1 MLTISV
7 TEVLP
12 GEPVEIWKRTGTD
25 ARDANGNG
33 VIAMHSGTLSARSI
47 SKGNANRGW
56 VTYEIPEPS
65 SILAASAGLLAL
77 FGCNRLVRRRSR
89 S

>member
-1 MLTISV
+1 M
-7 TEVLP
+7 
-12 GEPVEIWKRTGTD
+12 
-25 ARDANGNG
+25 N
-33 VIAMHSGTLSARSI
+33 SGSMSARSI

-56 VTYEIPEPS
+56 TTYEIPEPS